1 MQGKV
6 ISGGATSRSLM
17 GKAEHPLKLAAL
29 LSALAIA
36 GGSAPA
42 ADPKPSLKP
51 KQIAAALPAPPANG
65 EMGFVL
71 TGFAPAVYQG
81 KDDCPDGLAN
91 TVQENYLQSLP
102 ALERA
107 RLLLKP
113 NEPELTRKWKAY
125 AVGPNNT
132 NICADPELFD
142 HPLLKTIQG
151 KVAPGLDLDGKNG
164 GAGAG
169 GCSHD
174 NFVSP
179 TGERGV
185 DNQVYRALG
194 CSRNY
199 RGIDGSAG
207 DVVRGYNGF
216 LATGEHS
223 MVLLLRGVDSLV
235 NDNDVDVVFATT
247 GDRPILDSQRNFIT
261 GASYSVS
268 DNPRWRN
275 VLHGRIVNGVLT
287 TDPHDVQ
294 LTRKVG
300 HGGIRGAN
308 LEWQFRQGRFR
319 LTFQPD
325 GSVKG
330 LFGGYQPVRSVVEMT
345 LVGGIGAATVAGID
359 CAAELKTLKKMA
371 DGMRDPKTGQCTGIS
386 AALDVSAVP
395 AFVTDRPATS
405 MARN

>member
-1 MQGKV
+1 MRGKGV
-6 ISGGATSRSLM
+6 PGDTATRGLTAR
-17 GKAEHPLKLAAL
+17 AERPLKLAAL
-29 LSALAIA
+29 VGALAIA

-42 ADPKPSLKP
+42 ADPKRASTP
-51 KQIAAALPAPPANG
+51 IASALPAPPANG
-65 EMGFVL
+65 EMGYVL
-71 TGFAPAVYQG
+71 TAFAPAIYQG

-113 NEPELTRKWKAY
+113 NEPELTRRWKAY
-125 AVGPNNT
+125 AVGPDNT
-132 NICADPELFD
+132 NVCANPELFD
-142 HPLLKTIQG
+142 HPMLKTIQG
-151 KVAPGLDLDGKNG
+151 KVAPGLDLDGKAN

-179 TGERGV
+179 AGERGI
-185 DNQVYRALG
+185 DNQAYRALG
-194 CSRNY
+194 CSRSY
-199 RGIDGSAG
+199 RGVDGSAG
-207 DVVRGYNGF
+207 DVVRGYNNF

-235 NDNDVDVVFATT
+235 NDDDVEIVFATT

-287 TDPHDVQ
+287 TDPHDVH

-300 HGGIRGAN
+300 HGGIRGEN

-319 LTFQPD
+319 LAFQPD

-330 LFGGYQPVRSVVEMT
+330 LFGGYQPVRNVIEMT
-345 LVGGIGAATVAGID
+345 TLGGIGAATVAGID
-359 CAAELKTLKKMA
+359 CSAELKTLEKMA
-371 DGMRDPKTGQCTGIS
+371 DGMRDPKTGQCTAIS

-395 AFVTDRPATS
+395 AFVTDRPATT
-405 MARN
+405 MAGN